1 MQQCI
6 DIFYCKVG
14 VLDDSKHTKV
24 KNQTKN
30 QKFPGTLMVSIY
42 FCFFNKKSHQ
52 PGDKGGKKN
61 KDNITRTAC
70 NIIDVAESKKN
81 DPLKSVGNKIK
92 DKYTCRH
99 KKDKQV
105 GY

>member
-1 MQQCI
+1 MA
-6 DIFYCKVG
+6 DYDTWKKVG
-14 VLDDSKHTKV
+14 RYV
-24 KNQTKN
+24 K
-30 QKFPGTLMVSIY
+30 
-42 FCFFNKKSHQ
+42 
-52 PGDKGGKKN
+52 
-61 KDNITRTAC
+61 RTAR